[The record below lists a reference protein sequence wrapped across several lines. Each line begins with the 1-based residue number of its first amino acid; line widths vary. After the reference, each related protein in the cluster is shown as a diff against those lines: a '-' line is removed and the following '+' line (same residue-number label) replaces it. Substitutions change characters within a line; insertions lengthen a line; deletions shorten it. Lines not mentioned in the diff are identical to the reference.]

1 MSPPRPNPKILSTKV
16 KQKEPNMALEYL
28 QIAELVAK
36 EKDIEK
42 EQVLEV
48 MEQALQSAARKR
60 LAAELHLQP
69 SDLSVS
75 ATIDRLTGDVKLQ
88 RLIKVV
94 KMVMEP
100 TSQEEVRLALREG
113 REPDMRPACDKRGY
127 PLKNNANQILLA
139 EAQKTNPAIQLDE
152 VMATD
157 LPLSYA
163 DGRVA
168 AQAAKQVIFQKVK
181 DVERAKEME
190 EYKGRVGQMI
200 SGIIKRVDFNGVY
213 VDLGRAEAWLP
224 RDEIIQRETFKQG
237 DRVRAY
243 IYKVSP
249 QARGPQIFISR
260 THPQFLVELFREQ
273 VPEIANGTIEVM
285 GAARDPGFRAK
296 IAVKSFDRNLD
307 PVGACVGI
315 RGVRVQAV
323 TQELQGERVDIIEWS
338 PNAAEFLVKA
348 MQPAQVSKVVL
359 DEDDNR
365 IEVVVPEDNLSLAIG
380 RRGQNVRLA
389 SILTGWDID
398 VMTETEEA
406 ERRTNEYN
414 VLSQNLMQNLDV
426 DEVLARLLIT
436 EGFRSIDDLLKV
448 TAEELAGIEG
458 LNVEVAS
465 ELQNRAR
472 TAITAAAERLAK
484 LGVTEELK
492 TMQGMSADL
501 IVALGEKGIKT
512 LDDLGDLATDEL
524 LEMLPS
530 GLVTPKQAE
539 KLIMAARKHW
549 FEEEDDEDEAEDT
562 AAQAAQPAAQPAE
575 AQA

>member
-1 MSPPRPNPKILSTKV
+1 
-16 KQKEPNMALEYL
+16 MALEYL
-28 QIAELVAK
+28 QIAEMVAR

-42 EQVLEV
+42 EQVIQV
-48 MEQALQSAARKR
+48 MEQAIQQAARKK
-60 LAAELHLQP
+60 LAGELGLQP
-69 SDLSVS
+69 LDLLVQGH
-75 ATIDRLTGDVKLQ
+75 IDRVTGDVTIK

-94 KMVMEP
+94 QMVMEP
-100 TSQEEVRLALREG
+100 TSPEEARAAAREG
-113 REPDMRPACDKRGY
+113 REPELRPASDKRGY
-127 PLKNNANQILLA
+127 PLKSNPSQILLA
-139 EAQKTNPAIQLDE
+139 EAKKNNPAIQIGEYL
-152 VMATD
+152 MQD
-157 LPLSYA
+157 LPLSYF

-181 DVERAKEME
+181 DVERSKELE
-190 EYKGRVGQMI
+190 VFKDAVGTI
-200 SGIIKRVDFNGVY
+200 VSGIVKRADFNGAL

-224 RDEIIQRETFKQG
+224 KDEIIQREMFKQN

-243 IYKVSP
+243 IYKVNP
-249 QARGPQIFISR
+249 QARGPQIFLSR
-260 THPQFLVELFREQ
+260 THPQFLVELFKEQ

-296 IAVKSFDRNLD
+296 IAVKSYDRNLD

-338 PNAAEFLVKA
+338 ANAAEFLVRA

-365 IEVVVPEDNLSLAIG
+365 IEVVVPQDNLSLAIG

-398 VMTETEEA
+398 VMTDAEES

-414 VLSQNLMQNLDV
+414 VLSANLMQNLDV
-426 DEVLARLLIT
+426 DEVLARLLIA
-436 EGFRSIDDLLKV
+436 EGFRSVDDLLKV
-448 TAEELAGIEG
+448 TPEEIAGIEG
-458 LNVEVAS
+458 LDLGIATEIQTRA
-465 ELQNRAR
+465 QN
-472 TAITAAAERLAK
+472 AINAAAEKLAK

-492 TMQGMSADL
+492 KMPGMTADL
-501 IVALGEKGIKT
+501 ILALGEKGIKT

-524 LEMLPS
+524 QELLPQ
-530 GLVTPKQAE
+530 GLLNEKQAQ
-539 KLIMAARKHW
+539 KLIMAARQHW
-549 FEEEDDEDEAEDT
+549 FAEEEDDEEEEKVEAKPVT
-562 AAQAAQPAAQPAE
+562 ASTQPVA
-575 AQA
+575 

>member
-1 MSPPRPNPKILSTKV
+1 
-16 KQKEPNMALEYL
+16 MALEYL

-69 SDLSVS
+69 SDLTVS
-75 ATIDRLTGDVKLQ
+75 ASIDRLSGDVTLK
-88 RLIKVV
+88 RLVKVV
-94 KMVMEP
+94 KMVMEVAGP
-100 TSQEEVRLALREG
+100 DEARMAAREG
-113 REPDMRPACDKRGY
+113 REPMMRPACDKRGY
-127 PLKNNANQILLA
+127 PLKQNANQILLS
-139 EAQKTNPAIQLDE
+139 EAQLTNPTIKLDE
-152 VMATD
+152 FVSTD
-157 LPLSYA
+157 LPLTYA

-190 EYKGRVGQMI
+190 EYKSRIGQMI
-200 SGIIKRVDFNGVY
+200 AGIVKRVDFGGVFI
-213 VDLGRAEAWLP
+213 DLGRAEAWLP
-224 RDEIIQRETFKQG
+224 KEEIIQRETFKVN

-249 QARGPQIFISR
+249 QARGPQIFVSR
-260 THPQFLVELFREQ
+260 THPQFLVELFKEQ

-315 RGVRVQAV
+315 RGVRVTAV

-348 MQPAQVSKVVL
+348 MQPAQVTKVVL

-398 VMTETEEA
+398 VMTETEES

-448 TAEELAGIEG
+448 SAEEIAGIEG
-458 LNVEVAS
+458 MNVEVAT
-465 ELQNRAR
+465 ELQSRAQA
-472 TAITAAAERLAK
+472 AITAATERLAK
-484 LGVTEELK
+484 LGVTDELK
-492 TMQGMSADL
+492 NMSGMSADL
-501 IVALGEKGIKT
+501 IVILGEKGIKT

-524 LEMLPS
+524 LELLPS
-530 GLVTPKQAE
+530 GLLTPKQAE

-549 FEEEDDEDEAEDT
+549 FEEEDEEEDEAN
-562 AAQAAQPAAQPAE
+562 AQPAE
-575 AQA
+575 SQPTPQPARA

>member
-1 MSPPRPNPKILSTKV
+1 
-16 KQKEPNMALEYL
+16 MALEYL
-28 QIAELVAK
+28 QIAEMVAR

-48 MEQALQSAARKR
+48 MEQAIQMAARKK
-60 LAAELHLQP
+60 LAGELGLQP
-69 SDLSVS
+69 LDLLVQGH
-75 ATIDRLTGDVKLQ
+75 IDRTTGDVIIK

-94 KMVMEP
+94 QMVMEP
-100 TSQEEVRLALREG
+100 VSPEEARTAAREG
-113 REPDMRPACDKRGY
+113 REPELRPACDKRGY
-127 PLKNNANQILLA
+127 PLKNSPSQILLA
-139 EAQKTNPAIQLDE
+139 EAQKTNPAAKIGDYIME
-152 VMATD
+152 DMPAR
-157 LPLSYA
+157 YF

-181 DVERAKEME
+181 DVERAKELE
-190 EYKGRVGQMI
+190 VFKDAVGTI
-200 SGIIKRVDFNGVY
+200 VSGIIKRADHNGAL

-224 RDEIIQRETFKQG
+224 KDEIIQREMFKQG

-243 IYKVSP
+243 IYKVNP
-249 QARGPQIFISR
+249 QARGPQIFLSR
-260 THPQFLVELFREQ
+260 THPQLLVELFKEQ
-273 VPEIANGTIEVM
+273 VPEIQNGTIEVM

-296 IAVKSFDRNLD
+296 IAVKSYDRNLD

-365 IEVVVPEDNLSLAIG
+365 IEVVVPQDNLSLAIG

-414 VLSQNLMQNLDV
+414 VLSKNLIQNLDV
-426 DEVLARLLIT
+426 DEVLARLLIA

-448 TAEELAGIEG
+448 TPEEIAGIEG
-458 LNVEVAS
+458 LDTAIAQ
-465 ELQNRAR
+465 ELQNRAQ
-472 TAITAAAERLAK
+472 TAIAAAAERLAK
-484 LGVTEELK
+484 LGVSEELK
-492 TMQGMSADL
+492 AMQGMTADL
-501 IVALGEKGIKT
+501 IIALGENGVKT

-524 LEMLPS
+524 IEMLPQ
-530 GLVTPKQAE
+530 GLLNEKQAS
-539 KLIMAARKHW
+539 KLIMAARQHW
-549 FEEEDDEDEAEDT
+549 FAEEDEDEDEAET
-562 AAQAAQPAAQPAE
+562 TPAEGASAQPAAQA
-575 AQA
+575 

>member
-1 MSPPRPNPKILSTKV
+1 
-16 KQKEPNMALEYL
+16 MALEYL
-28 QIAELVAK
+28 QIAEMVAR

-42 EQVLEV
+42 EQVIEV
-48 MEQALQSAARKR
+48 MEQAIQMAARKK
-60 LAAELHLQP
+60 LAAELGLQP
-69 SDLSVS
+69 LDLLVQGH
-75 ATIDRLTGDVKLQ
+75 IDRVSGEVHIK
-88 RLIKVV
+88 RLVQVV

-100 TSQEEVRLALREG
+100 VSPEEARAAVREG
-113 REPDMRPACDKRGY
+113 REPEMRPASDKRGY
-127 PLKNNANQILLA
+127 PLKSNPSQILLA
-139 EAQKTNPAIQLDE
+139 EAQKTNPNIQIGE
-152 VMATD
+152 YIMED
-157 LPLSYA
+157 LPLKYF

-181 DVERAKEME
+181 DVERARELE
-190 EYKGRVGQMI
+190 NYKDSVGTII
-200 SGIIKRVDFNGVY
+200 SGIVKRTDFNGTL

-224 RDEIIQRETFKQG
+224 KDETIQRETFKQG
-237 DRVRAY
+237 DRIRAY
-243 IYKVSP
+243 IYKVNP

-260 THPQFLVELFREQ
+260 THPQYLVELFKEQ
-273 VPEIANGTIEVM
+273 VPEIQNGTIEVM

-296 IAVKSFDRNLD
+296 IAVKSYDRNLD

-323 TQELQGERVDIIEWS
+323 TTELQGERVDIIEWS
-338 PNAAEFLVKA
+338 PNAAEFLVRA

-365 IEVVVPEDNLSLAIG
+365 IEVVVPQDNLSLAIG

-398 VMTETEEA
+398 VMTDSEES

-414 VLSQNLMQNLDV
+414 VLSANLMQNLDV
-426 DEVLARLLIT
+426 DEVLARLLIA

-448 TAEELAGIEG
+448 TPEEIAGIEG
-458 LNVEVAS
+458 LDTDIAT
-465 ELQNRAR
+465 ELQNRAQ
-472 TAITAAAERLAK
+472 AALNAATERLEK

-492 TMQGMSADL
+492 ALTGMTADL

-524 LEMLPS
+524 QEMLPA
-530 GLVTPKQAE
+530 GLLNDKQAQ
-539 KLIMAARKHW
+539 KLIMAARQHW
-549 FEEEDDEDEAEDT
+549 FAEEQDDEDEDLD
-562 AAQAAQPAAQPAE
+562 AAPAE
-575 AQA
+575 AKAAAPAQA

>member
-1 MSPPRPNPKILSTKV
+1 
-16 KQKEPNMALEYL
+16 MALEYL
-28 QIAELVAK
+28 QIADMVAR
-36 EKDIEK
+36 EKDIDR
-42 EQVLEV
+42 EQVVDV
-48 MEQALQSAARKR
+48 MEQAIQMAARKK
-60 LAAELHLQP
+60 LAAELGLQP
-69 SDLSVS
+69 LDLLVQGH
-75 ATIDRLTGDVKLQ
+75 IDRVTGDVSIK

-94 KMVMEP
+94 QMVMEP
-100 TSQEEVRLALREG
+100 TSPEEARAAVREG
-113 REPDMRPACDKRGY
+113 REPEMRPACDKRGY
-127 PLKNNANQILLA
+127 PLKSNPSQILLA
-139 EAQKTNPAIQLDE
+139 EAQKTNPAVKIGDYIMQ
-152 VMATD
+152 D
-157 LPLSYA
+157 LPASYF

-181 DVERAKEME
+181 DVERGKELE
-190 EYKGRVGQMI
+190 VFKDAVGTII
-200 SGIIKRVDFNGVY
+200 SGIVKKVDFNGTL

-224 RDEIIQRETFKQG
+224 KDETISRETFKPN

-243 IYKVSP
+243 IYKVNP
-249 QARGPQIFISR
+249 QARGPQIFLSR
-260 THPQFLVELFREQ
+260 THPQFLVELFKEQ

-296 IAVKSFDRNLD
+296 IAVKSYDRNLD

-365 IEVVVPEDNLSLAIG
+365 IEVVVPQDNLSLAIG

-398 VMTETEEA
+398 VMTDAEES

-414 VLSQNLMQNLDV
+414 VLSSNLMQNLDV

-448 TAEELAGIEG
+448 SAEEVAQIEG
-458 LNVEVAS
+458 LNIDIAA
-465 ELQNRAR
+465 ELQNRAQ
-472 TAITAAAERLAK
+472 AALTAAAERLAK

-492 TMQGMSADL
+492 AMTGMTADL
-501 IVALGEKGIKT
+501 IVALGEKGVKT

-524 LEMLPS
+524 LEMLPQ
-530 GLVTPKQAE
+530 GLLNEKQAQ
-539 KLIMAARKHW
+539 KLIMAARQHW
-549 FEEEDDEDEAEDT
+549 FAEEADDEDEDDVVA
-562 AAQAAQPAAQPAE
+562 PAAAE
-575 AQA
+575 AATATV

>member
-1 MSPPRPNPKILSTKV
+1 
-16 KQKEPNMALEYL
+16 MALEYL

>member
-1 MSPPRPNPKILSTKV
+1 MS
-16 KQKEPNMALEYL
+16 LEYL
-28 QIAELVAK
+28 QIADMVAR
-36 EKDIEK
+36 EKDIER
-42 EQVLEV
+42 EQVVDV
-48 MEQALQSAARKR
+48 MEQAIQMAARKK
-60 LAAELHLQP
+60 LAAELGLQP
-69 SDLSVS
+69 LDLLVQ
-75 ATIDRLTGDVKLQ
+75 AHIDRVTGDVAIK

-100 TSQEEVRLALREG
+100 TSPEEARAAVREG
-113 REPDMRPACDKRGY
+113 REPEMRPACDKRGY
-127 PLKNNANQILLA
+127 PLKNNPSQILLA
-139 EAQKTNPAIQLDE
+139 EAEKTNPSVKIGDYIMQ
-152 VMATD
+152 D
-157 LPLSYA
+157 LPSTYF

-181 DVERAKEME
+181 DVERGKELE
-190 EYKGRVGQMI
+190 VYKDAVGTI
-200 SGIIKRVDFNGVY
+200 VAGIVKKADFNGVL

-224 RDEIIQRETFKQG
+224 KDEMIAREMFKPN

-243 IYKVSP
+243 IYKVNP
-249 QARGPQIFISR
+249 QARGPQIFVSR
-260 THPQFLVELFREQ
+260 THPQFLVELFKEQ

-296 IAVKSFDRNLD
+296 IAVKSYDRNLD

-398 VMTETEEA
+398 VMTDAEES

-414 VLSQNLMQNLDV
+414 VLSRNLMQNLDV
-426 DEVLARLLIT
+426 DDVLARLLIA

-448 TAEELAGIEG
+448 STEEVAQIEG
-458 LNVEVAS
+458 LNVDIAA
-465 ELQNRAR
+465 ELQNRAQ
-472 TAITAAAERLAK
+472 AALDAAAERLAK
-484 LGVTEELK
+484 LGVSEELK
-492 TMQGMSADL
+492 AMAGMTADL
-501 IVALGEKGIKT
+501 IIALGEKGIKT

-524 LEMLPS
+524 LEILPQ
-530 GLVTPKQAE
+530 GLLNEKQAQ

-549 FEEEDDEDEAEDT
+549 FEEEEEEAEDDESEAEGT
-562 AAQAAQPAAQPAE
+562 EAVAE
-575 AQA
+575 AKPVEAPQA

>member
-1 MSPPRPNPKILSTKV
+1 
-16 KQKEPNMALEYL
+16 MALEYL
-28 QIAELVAK
+28 QIAEMVAR

-48 MEQALQSAARKR
+48 MEQAIQMAARKK
-60 LAAELHLQP
+60 LAAELGLQP
-69 SDLSVS
+69 LDLTVQGH
-75 ATIDRLTGDVKLQ
+75 IDRTTGEVSIK
-88 RLIKVV
+88 RLVKVV
-94 KMVMEP
+94 PMVMEP
-100 TSQEEVRLALREG
+100 TSPEEARAAVREG
-113 REPDMRPACDKRGY
+113 REPEMRPACDKRGY
-127 PLKNNANQILLA
+127 PLKSNPSQILLA
-139 EAQKTNPAIQLDE
+139 EAQKTNPDIKVGDYI
-152 VMATD
+152 MTD
-157 LPLSYA
+157 LSEKYF

-181 DVERAKEME
+181 DVERAKELE
-190 EYKGRVGQMI
+190 VYKDAVGTII
-200 SGIIKRVDFNGVY
+200 SGIVKRADFNGAL

-224 RDEIIQRETFKQG
+224 KDETIQRETFKQG
-237 DRVRAY
+237 DRIRAY
-243 IYKVSP
+243 IYKVNP
-249 QARGPQIFISR
+249 QARGPQIFVSR
-260 THPQFLVELFREQ
+260 THPQFLVELFKEQ

-296 IAVKSFDRNLD
+296 IAVKSYDRNLD

-338 PNAAEFLVKA
+338 ANAAEFLVRA

-365 IEVVVPEDNLSLAIG
+365 IEVVVPQDNLSLAIG

-398 VMTETEEA
+398 VMTDAEES

-448 TAEELAGIEG
+448 SAEEIAAIEG
-458 LNVEVAS
+458 LELGIAQ
-465 ELQNRAR
+465 ELQNRASA
-472 TAITAAAERLAK
+472 AITAAAQRLEK
-484 LGVTEELK
+484 LGVSDELK
-492 TMQGMSADL
+492 NMAGMTADL
-501 IVALGEKGIKT
+501 IIALGEKGIKT

-524 LEMLPS
+524 LEMLPA
-530 GLVTPKQAE
+530 GLLNEKQAQ
-539 KLIMAARKHW
+539 KLIMAARQHW
-549 FEEEDDEDEAEDT
+549 FADDSDDEDEDLDDAET
-562 AAQAAQPAAQPAE
+562 PAETAAEQSAKPAAQA
-575 AQA
+575 